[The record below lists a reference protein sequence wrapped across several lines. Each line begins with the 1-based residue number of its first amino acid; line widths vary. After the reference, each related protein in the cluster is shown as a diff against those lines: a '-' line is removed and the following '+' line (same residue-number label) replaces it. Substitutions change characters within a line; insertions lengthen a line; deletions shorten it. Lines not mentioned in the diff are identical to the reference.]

1 MCSLTL
7 GKARVN
13 LVFCTCDSNS
23 GAQQPEEDIKASTNL
38 RYLWFNQKKTLP
50 TTTRHPLVEGPNQGA
65 KQLDQEGTKTLSYNL
80 WPKKPR
86 IQQIQVVNY
95 NGVGKMTNEAQK
107 FKIQVVSRAKKK
119 NETTSAQA

>member
-1 MCSLTL
+1 M
-7 GKARVN
+7 V
-13 LVFCTCDSNS
+13 
-23 GAQQPEEDIKASTNL
+23 QP
-38 RYLWFNQKKTLP
+38 KKTLP